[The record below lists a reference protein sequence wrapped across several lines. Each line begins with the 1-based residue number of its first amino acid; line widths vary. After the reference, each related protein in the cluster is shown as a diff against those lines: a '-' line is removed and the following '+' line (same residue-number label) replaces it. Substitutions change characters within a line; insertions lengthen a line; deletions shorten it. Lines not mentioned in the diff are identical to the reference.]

1 MSVLSSVLIWV
12 LEIGGAVIIL
22 TGALLW
28 LKAAVKGQ
36 STARSFMALVF
47 TFIFF
52 IAVVLRN
59 DEFAAATLHWLT
71 AVYGAMLAFYIVAR
85 MVEHREE
92 IRAGRE
98 SRRDRASE

>member
-1 MSVLSSVLIWV
+1 MSTLNAVLAWV
-12 LEIGGAVIIL
+12 LEIGGTAIIL
-22 TGALLW
+22 TGAFLW

-47 TFIFF
+47 TFVFF
-52 IAVVLRN
+52 IAVVLKRG
-59 DEFAAATLHWLT
+59 DFQAATLHWLT
-71 AVYGAMLAFYIVAR
+71 AVYGGMLAFYIVAR

-92 IRAGRE
+92 IKAGRQ